1 MRRWRPRSLSKA
13 DGGVNETSDEA
24 LLAATAGGDARA
36 FALLVTRYSPRVL
49 AFAQAVLR
57 NPAEAEDVAQEVFV
71 KLWQNAAGWQA
82 ERAQLSTWLFR
93 VTRNAAINYSQRVRS
108 PEQAW
113 NASVPDPAGEALEA
127 EIERTEQAQQ
137 LQAAIA
143 ALPEKQRSAMAL
155 VYGQGMRQ
163 KEAAAVMSLSL
174 KAFEALLV
182 RARRSLRDTLAVV
195 PSAQKEHQP
204 HES

>member
-1 MRRWRPRSLSKA
+1 M
-13 DGGVNETSDEA
+13 VNETSDAA
-24 LLAATAGGDARA
+24 LLAATADGDARA
-36 FALLVTRYSPRVL
+36 FALLVTRHSPRVL

-57 NPAEAEDVAQEVFV
+57 NHAEAEDVAQEVFV
-71 KLWQNAAGWQA
+71 KLWQNAPAWQA

-93 VTRNAAINYSQRVRS
+93 VTRNAALNHMQRVRS
-108 PEQAW
+108 REQAW
-113 NASVPDPAGEALEA
+113 NESVPDPAGEALET

-137 LQAAIA
+137 LQAAMA

-174 KAFEALLV
+174 KAFEAVLV
-182 RARRSLRDTLAVV
+182 RARRQLRAQLAVP
-195 PSAQKEHQP
+195 PSEQKEHQP
-204 HES
+204 HEP